1 LKGENVKKSAL
12 TIEFEQEKLEA
23 VRYFAEQRDVKL
35 QDELDG
41 FLTKL
46 YEKYVPEA
54 TRKYIESKPVSTA
67 VPRKAAK
74 LSATETSK
82 AAE

>member
-1 LKGENVKKSAL
+1 MKKSTL

-46 YEKYVPEA
+46 YEKYVPEP
-54 TRKYIESKPVSTA
+54 TRKYIESKPVATA

-74 LSATETSK
+74 AT
-82 AAE
+82 AATMDKSTE